1 MAKRAR
7 TGRYERDHQPD
18 PHRVRPHRS
27 SMIVAFAHVP
37 SVTTTMS
44 TTKEVEN
51 ENGHEEHAA

>member
-7 TGRYERDHQPD
+7 TRRCERGQQPD
-18 PHRVRPHRS
+18 PRRARPHRS
-27 SMIVAFAHVP
+27 SMIVVFAHVP